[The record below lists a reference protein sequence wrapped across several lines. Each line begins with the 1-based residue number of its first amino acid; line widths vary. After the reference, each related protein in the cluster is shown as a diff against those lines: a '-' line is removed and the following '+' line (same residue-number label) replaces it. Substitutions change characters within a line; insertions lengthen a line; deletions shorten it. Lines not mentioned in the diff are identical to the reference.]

1 VISAHPHRAFIGL
14 GSNLDHPV
22 RQVETAIAE
31 LDTLSSTHLTRRSQ
45 LFRTRPVGYADQP
58 DFVNAVA
65 EVETQLEPRV
75 LLRELLALEQR
86 HRRVRGPR
94 NGPRTLDL
102 DLLLYDSLELDAPE
116 LTLPH
121 PRMHE
126 RAFVLMPL
134 HEIAPHAD
142 IPGRGSVSALLAAV
156 DTSGV
161 APCELP

>member
-1 VISAHPHRAFIGL
+1 M
-14 GSNLDHPV
+14 
-22 RQVETAIAE
+22 
-31 LDTLSSTHLTRRSQ
+31 RRSQ
-45 LFRTRPVGYADQP
+45 LYRTRPVGYADQP

-86 HRRVRGPR
+86 HRRVRGRR

-102 DLLLYDSLELDAPE
+102 DLLLYDCLELDAPE
-116 LTLPH
+116 LKLPH

-134 HEIAPHAD
+134 HEIAPQAE
-142 IPGRGSVSALLAAV
+142 IPGRGWVSALLAAV

-161 APCELP
+161 GPCEPR

>member
-1 VISAHPHRAFIGL
+1 VIATHPHRAFVGL
-14 GSNLDHPV
+14 GSNLDDPV
-22 RQVETAIAE
+22 QQVETAIAE
-31 LDTLSSTHLTRRSQ
+31 LDALSSSRVVRRSR
-45 LFRTRPVGYADQP
+45 LYRTRPVGCADQP

-65 EVETQLEPRV
+65 ELETRLQPRV
-75 LLRELLALEQR
+75 LLRELLALERR

-102 DLLLYDSLELDAPE
+102 DLLLYDGQELAEPE

-134 HEIAPHAD
+134 FEIAPQAD
-142 IPGRGSVSALLAAV
+142 IPGHGRVSAMLAGI

-161 APCELP
+161 ALCKRE

>member
-1 VISAHPHRAFIGL
+1 MISARPHRAFIGL
-14 GSNLDHPV
+14 GSNQDDPV

-31 LDTLSSTHLTRRSQ
+31 LNKLSSTRLLRRSQ

-65 EVETQLEPRV
+65 ELETRLEPRV

-86 HRRVRGPR
+86 HGRVRGLR

-102 DLLLYDSLELDAPE
+102 DLLLYDSLELDEPE

-126 RAFVLMPL
+126 RAFVLLPL
-134 HEIAPHAD
+134 HEIAPQAD
-142 IPGRGSVSALLAAV
+142 IPGHGSVSALLAAV

-161 APCELP
+161 APCELR